1 MLASTRNRFAS
12 RVNLLRG
19 EGAIET
25 FARAQA
31 LQRQGRDIIH
41 LEIGEPDFDTP
52 PHIVDAAVEALH
64 HGYTHYTPAPGI
76 IELRTV
82 VAAEV
87 SRSRGISVTAE
98 NVVVTPGAKPIVFF
112 VLMTLIEPGDQVV
125 LPDPGYPAYSS
136 VAEFAGAEVVPLPLR
151 EERQFRLDPD
161 DLSAVISPRT
171 KMIILNSP
179 QNPTGSLLAKPD
191 LEAIAEITQ
200 ENNVWVL
207 TDEVYRHLVYDGEF
221 FSIASLPG
229 MQERTI
235 ILDGVSKS
243 YAMTGWRLGYV
254 ISPRD
259 VADMITRFI
268 INSTSCTASF
278 VQRAAITALE
288 GPQEPVYAMAR
299 AFRKRRDLFIQGLN
313 RIPGWTCVMP
323 AGAFYAFPNIKATG
337 LTSQQMADYLLEKAN
352 VAVLPGDGFGANGE
366 GYLRLCY
373 ANSEANLQKAIE
385 RIHDAM
391 SLI

>member
-1 MLASTRNRFAS
+1 MLASTKNRFAS

-52 PHIVDAAVEALH
+52 SHIVDAAIEALH

-76 IELRTV
+76 VELRAA

-87 SRSRGISVTAE
+87 SRSRGIPVSPE
-98 NVVVTPGAKPIVFF
+98 NVVVTPGAKTIVFF
-112 VLMTLIEPGDQVV
+112 VLMTLVEPGDQVI

-136 VAEFAGAEVVPLPLR
+136 VAEFAGAEVVSLPLR

-161 DLSAVISPRT
+161 DLRAAVSPRT

-179 QNPTGSLLAKPD
+179 QNPTGSLLASRD
-191 LEAIAEITQ
+191 LEAIAAIAQ
-200 ENNVWVL
+200 ESGAWVL
-207 TDEVYRHLVYDGEF
+207 TDEVYRHFLYEGEF
-221 FSIASLPG
+221 HSIASLPG

-254 ISPRD
+254 ISPHD

-288 GPQEPVYAMAR
+288 GTQEPVYAMAR
-299 AFRKRRDLFIQGLN
+299 AFRKRRDLFVDGLN
-313 RIPGWTCVMP
+313 RIPGWKCVMP

-373 ANSEANLQKAIE
+373 ASSEAILQKAIE
-385 RIHDAM
+385 RMHDAVNRM
-391 SLI
+391 